1 MKQIVEAFSTAQ
13 KKLAA
18 YARYGRFHL
27 IWVIVRYVLLFGIAY
42 LMILPLF
49 QMAMKSLTLW
59 SDIKEGTTVYLPKT
73 VTFENFSEAIKTF
86 DFLGSL
92 KYTVLL
98 AIISTAAQLLST
110 SLAGYGLARYHFRG
124 SGLLFGCVIVSIILP
139 IQTAQIPLYL
149 EYQHFDFFGLGKL
162 IGLFTGQPFTVKLL
176 NTVWVYFLPALLG
189 VGLWSGLY
197 IFLFRQMFR
206 SIPVALEEAARV
218 DGCGRW
224 GTLFRIMLPN
234 AVPVYVTVALLSL
247 INYWND
253 VVIGTMFNAQAKPQ
267 PIMVKLQQQLVVVY
281 AAVESA
287 HGTVQACAIYLM
299 TVLPLL
305 LIFIFGQKFFVESM
319 DRSGVKG

>member
-49 QMAMKSLTLW
+49 QMTTKSLTLW
-59 SDIKEGTTVYLPKT
+59 TEVKEGTTVYLPKT
-73 VTFENFSEAIKTF
+73 VTFENFREAIKAF
-86 DFLGSL
+86 DFLSSL
-92 KYTVLL
+92 RYTALFT
-98 AIISTAAQLLST
+98 IIATAAQLLST

-176 NTVWVYFLPALLG
+176 NTMWVYFLPALLG

-224 GTLFRIMLPN
+224 GTLFRVMLPN
-234 AVPVYVTVALLSL
+234 AVPVYVTVALLSM

-253 VVIGTMFNAQAKPQ
+253 VVIGAMFNAQAKPQ
-267 PIMVKLQQQLVVVY
+267 PIMVKLQQSMIVTFAGVDDAQQV
-281 AAVESA
+281 
-287 HGTVQACAIYLM
+287 VQACAVYLM

-305 LIFIFGQKFFVESM
+305 LVFILGQKFFVESM

>member
-1 MKQIVEAFSTAQ
+1 MKKIVEAFSTAQ

-27 IWVIVRYVLLFGIAY
+27 IWVIVRYALLFGIAY

-49 QMAMKSLTLW
+49 QMTTKSLTLW
-59 SDIKEGTTVYLPKT
+59 TEVKEGTTVYLPKT
-73 VTFENFSEAIKTF
+73 VTFENFREAIKAF

-92 KYTVLL
+92 RYTALFT
-98 AIISTAAQLLST
+98 IIATAAQLLST

-162 IGLFTGQPFTVKLL
+162 IGLLTGQPFTVKLL
-176 NTVWVYFLPALLG
+176 NTMWIYFLPALLG

-234 AVPVYVTVALLSL
+234 AVPVYITVALLSM

-253 VVIGTMFNAQAKPQ
+253 VVVGAMFNAQAKPQ
-267 PIMVKLQQQLVVVY
+267 PIMVKLQQSMII
-281 AAVESA
+281 AFAGADEAKGAVQ
-287 HGTVQACAIYLM
+287 GCAVYLM
-299 TVLPLL
+299 IVLPLL
-305 LIFIFGQKFFVESM
+305 LVFILGQKFFVESM